1 MQLRS
6 KECPYS
12 FSAIELIN
20 DLMPQFPY
28 TQTCTKEFIEVK
40 QLNLIKALFLVSVT
54 VSNIFY
60 QSL

>member
-6 KECPYS
+6 MECPYS

-20 DLMPQFPY
+20 DLIPQFPY
-28 TQTCTKEFIEVK
+28 THTYTKEFIEVK
-40 QLNLIKALFLVSVT
+40 QLNLIKAHFLVSVT

-60 QSL
+60 HSL